1 MAKRI
6 ITAEQHARL
15 VMASHAAPSAQR
27 AYSKEFTTF
36 ARPDESQADAI
47 KRYMRA
53 RRAKWRKAPAREFP
67 KTQMTLAS
75 TRAYVEAYYQ
85 INMAAIRG
93 AYADREVSTPQYAR
107 DMFGELST
115 NPTTW
120 LEGDEVVEEKDFP
133 NAVAAATI

>member
-1 MAKRI
+1 MSRA
-6 ITAEQHARL
+6 ITPEQHAAVVL
-15 VMASHAAPSAQR
+15 KNHSAPGAQR

-47 KRYMRA
+47 KRYMRS
-53 RRAKWRKAPAREFP
+53 RRAEWRKAPAREFP

-85 INMAAIRG
+85 INMAAVRG
-93 AYADREVSTPQYAR
+93 VYADRTVSTPQYVR
-107 DMFGELST
+107 DLFGELST

-120 LEGDEVVEEKDFP
+120 VSTPEVVEEKDFP
-133 NAVAAATI
+133 NAVADATI